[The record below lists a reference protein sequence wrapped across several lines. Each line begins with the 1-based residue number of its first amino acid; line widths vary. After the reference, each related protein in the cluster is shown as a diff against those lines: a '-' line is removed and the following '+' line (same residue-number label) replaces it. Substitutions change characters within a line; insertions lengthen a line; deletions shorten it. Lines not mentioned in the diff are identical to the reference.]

1 MSQVTGTPKVTV
13 EVASGNLQRQVQ
25 VLDGV
30 AGIVGTS
37 ITKIGVITAIYSYE
51 DAVSKGYT
59 AIAEPFLN
67 TQIEQFYNE
76 LAGNQKIWVMGVED
90 TMTLTQMATLTNANG
105 AKKLLLAAQGEITIL
120 YLTRNPA
127 VGYTMVAGHFLDKDV
142 EDAVTISKT
151 LAEYQKNINRPIR
164 VLIDGRTNDLAVT
177 PIDLTTSANTY
188 VGVVLGRDYGKGVT
202 IPIGAY
208 ALARACKYG
217 SHIKIGNGQNGPLTA
232 TQIGIGA
239 AKNLE
244 DFYPEELDIFSNKG
258 YIIPTHREGTAGYYF
273 GVDNMAGA
281 DDFHILV
288 HGRVID
294 KAQRIAVAT
303 ATPLLETTV
312 RVNADGTINDADAKY
327 LENIVKQQLKSQLAG
342 QVSDV
347 DVNVPVDANIIN
359 TSTGGIE
366 ISVLPLGY
374 LTWIKVTIGLT
385 ANI

>member
-1 MSQVTGTPKVTV
+1 MSQGTGTPKVTV
-13 EVASGNLQRQVQ
+13 AVASGNLQRQVQ
-25 VLDGV
+25 VIDGV

-37 ITKIGVITAIYSYE
+37 LTKIGIITAVYSYE
-51 DAVSKGYT
+51 DAVAKGYT
-59 AIAEPFLN
+59 ALAEPFLN
-67 TQIEQFYNE
+67 AQIAQYYTE
-76 LAGNQKIWVMGVED
+76 LAGNQKVWIMGVED

-105 AKKLLLAAQGEITIL
+105 AKKLLLAAQGEISLL

-127 VGYTMVAGHFLDKDV
+127 GSYAMVAAHFLDKDV
-142 EDAVTISKT
+142 EDAVTVSKT
-151 LAEYQKNINRPIR
+151 LAQYQQNINRPIR
-164 VLIDGRTNDLAVT
+164 ILLDGRTNDLTVE
-177 PIDLTTSANTY
+177 PIDLTDSENTY
-188 VGVVLGRDYGKGVT
+188 VGVVLGRDYAKGSA

-217 SHIKIGNGQNGPLTA
+217 AHIKIGNGQNGPLTA
-232 TQIGIGA
+232 TRIGIGA
-239 AKNLE
+239 NKDLE
-244 DFYPEELDIFSNKG
+244 AFYPEELDNFSNKG
-258 YIIPTHREGTAGYYF
+258 YIIPTRREGTAGYYF

-294 KAQRIAVAT
+294 KAQRIVVAT

-312 RVNADGTINDADAKY
+312 RVNADGTINDADAKH

-347 DVNVPVDANIIN
+347 DVNVPTDANIIN

-366 ISVLPLGY
+366 VKVLPLGY
-374 LTWIKVTIGLT
+374 LTWISVTIGLT
-385 ANI
+385 ANL